1 MPSQITVHVA
11 GSERAVEQGTTA
23 ADLFADDRQVVVAR
37 VGGELRDLAHVLE
50 DGDVVEPV
58 LVTEDEGLAVLR
70 HSLPI
75 AEIEREKLGRTDPL
89 YGYRMMK
96 AYIAAEKGE
105 RAVALEELEA
115 AVAASVPGDDAWTCA
130 AEVHAILSDTD
141 RVIESL
147 RKAAARKEPTAS
159 YVLSSPLFRYLENE
173 ERFQDVRA
181 MFAAQQTEVR
191 TAMAALN

>member
-70 HSLPI
+70 HSCAHVLAQAVQQSFPDARLGIGPPI
-75 AEIEREKLGRTDPL
+75 RDGFYYDFDVAEPFTPEDLQ
-89 YGYRMMK
+89 
-96 AYIAAEKGE
+96 
-105 RAVALEELEA
+105 ELER
-115 AVAASVPGDDAWTCA
+115 ST
-130 AEVHAILSDTD
+130 LS
-141 RVIESL
+141 
-147 RKAAARKEPTAS
+147 
-159 YVLSSPLFRYLENE
+159 
-173 ERFQDVRA
+173 
-181 MFAAQQTEVR
+181 
-191 TAMAALN
+191 